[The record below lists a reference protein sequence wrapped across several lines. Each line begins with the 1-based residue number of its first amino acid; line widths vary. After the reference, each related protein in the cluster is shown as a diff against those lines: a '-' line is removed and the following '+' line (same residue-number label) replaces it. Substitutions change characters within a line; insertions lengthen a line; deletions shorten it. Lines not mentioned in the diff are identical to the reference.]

1 MFSCG
6 RLLNR
11 FISCFSAVFPFRFS
25 IQESIIGVY
34 TTLLE
39 ISRES
44 TLGPAFLPSLVAL
57 RACPGACMAI
67 SFGVLRLRSASPS
80 VDKASLQFVTVE
92 SGPMICRVEGLGTLV
107 PEDVRW
113 LSAGTD
119 GHVDQILLRPGA
131 HVKPDTII
139 LQLSNPDLNRQI
151 TDAELAMKKS
161 EAELAN
167 LRVQLQAQLLNE
179 KAIQAQLEFD
189 STQAKPEAER
199 DEALLT
205 EQLGT
210 SMNAKISRAR
220 ADSLATRLQIERE
233 KLGIAEE
240 AREAQLTAKQAEVA
254 QMQALYSLRNQQK
267 EALLVRAGMNGV
279 LEEVSIGN
287 GQQIGP
293 GTILARVANPSRLMA
308 RVNVPEGQAS
318 RIALNQPAT
327 IALQGHSYP
336 AKVVHIDPNV
346 QNGTVS
352 IDLKFYGA
360 RPREAFSDLSAS
372 GSIDV
377 QRIPL
382 TTFVRWPLQTHG
394 GAPLSLFKLS
404 VDGKQ
409 ASRLEVQL
417 GRVCADRVQ
426 IARGLQPG
434 DQIIVSDMSPWR
446 SYSNLQLH

>member
-1 MFSCG
+1 MS
-6 RLLNR
+6 RLWAR
-11 FISCFSAVFPFRFS
+11 PFFLRW
-25 IQESIIGVY
+25 
-34 TTLLE
+34 LL
-39 ISRES
+39 SV
-44 TLGPAFLPSLVAL
+44 LVL
-57 RACPGACMAI
+57 GACMAI
-67 SFGVLRLRSASPS
+67 SFGELRLRSASPS

-189 STQAKPEAER
+189 STQAKLEAER
-199 DEALLT
+199 DEALLK

-220 ADSLATRLQIERE
+220 ADSFATRLRIERE

-293 GTILARVANPSRLMA
+293 GTILARVANPSRLKA

-327 IALQGHSYP
+327 IALQGHFYP

-360 RPREAFSDLSAS
+360 QPREAFSDLSAS

-377 QRIPL
+377 ERIPL
-382 TTFVRWPLQTHG
+382 TTFVRWPLQTHA

-404 VDGKQ
+404 ADGKQ

-417 GRVCADRVQ
+417 GRVSADCVQ

-446 SYSNLQLH
+446 RYSNLQLH